1 MQPKLQNLGAGK
13 SNMCPI
19 CRADLMFVG
28 IFWCGHIEQIWHREQ
43 ALLLETET
51 IKHKLLEKPMR
62 VKQGG
67 SVVTSSPL
75 SICSLSRF
83 YLESLCRFVCTKIK
97 MRMNLCMMIFHTPS
111 IPEIKFLLKEGGPM
125 GV

>member
-1 MQPKLQNLGAGK
+1 MSL
-13 SNMCPI
+13 I
-19 CRADLMFVG
+19 YRADLMFVG
-28 IFWCGHIEQIWHREQ
+28 IFWCGHIEQTWHRQQ

-62 VKQGG
+62 GKQGG

-75 SICSLSRF
+75 SVCSLSRF

-97 MRMNLCMMIFHTPS
+97 MRMNLYDDIPHTLHS
-111 IPEIKFLLKEGGPM
+111 
-125 GV
+125 